1 MATHHLLLSMSLL
14 LSSLSG
20 VAVSTTFTLT
30 NSCGYTVWPGL
41 LSSAGSPPL
50 STTGFAL
57 APGESR
63 PVDAPH
69 SWSGRI
75 WGRSLCSSD
84 PATGRFS
91 CATGECGSGAV
102 ECSGGGAAPPTTLA
116 EFTLDG
122 SGGNDFY
129 DVSLVDGSNLPMVV
143 VPQGGSGP
151 TCGATGC
158 VADLNGPCPAD
169 LKVAGPDGA
178 GIACKSA
185 CGAYGRPQDCCSG
198 DYGTPATCQPS
209 ASSQFFKNACPRAY
223 SYAYDDATS
232 TFTCASGTA
241 NYVIT
246 FCPTMSSL
254 KSSVTSSS
262 IGGGGGASANPS
274 PGGAGLPLINDTVS
288 FAGRGDGYSSSYPYA
303 SASAPSLS
311 APCPLALAAAAFTWL
326 CAAPRHRLLRL

>member
-1 MATHHLLLSMSLL
+1 MAAHLLLSVSLL
-14 LSSLSG
+14 LSSLYG
-20 VAVSTTFTLT
+20 AVSTTFTLT

-63 PVDAPH
+63 SVDAPAA
-69 SWSGRI
+69 WSGRI
-75 WGRSLCSSD
+75 WGRTLCAAD
-84 PATGRFS
+84 PGSGRFA

-102 ECSGGGAAPPTTLA
+102 ECAGVGAAPPTTLA

-122 SGGNDFY
+122 AGGNDFY
-129 DVSLVDGSNLPMVV
+129 DVSLVDGSNLPVVV
-143 VPQGGSGP
+143 VPQGGAGA

-158 VADLNGPCPAD
+158 LVDLNGPCPAD
-169 LKVAGPDGA
+169 LKVVGAGGA

-185 CGAYGRPQDCCSG
+185 CEAYGRPQDCCSG

-232 TFTCASGTA
+232 TFTCTSGTA
-241 NYVIT
+241 SYLIT
-246 FCPTMSSL
+246 FCPSISSL
-254 KSSVTSSS
+254 KSSVSSS
-262 IGGGGGASANPS
+262 GGASSMNPPS
-274 PGGAGLPLINDTVS
+274 GPGLPLINDTVS
-288 FAGRGDGYSSSYPYA
+288 FAGRGDGGSSSSYPYA
-303 SASAPSLS
+303 SASAP
-311 APCPLALAAAAFTWL
+311 APCPLALAAAAALTWL
-326 CAAPRHRLLRL
+326 VSVPRHRLRL

>member
-1 MATHHLLLSMSLL
+1 MAVHLMLSMSIL

-20 VAVSTTFTLT
+20 AVVSTTFTLT

-63 PVDAPH
+63 SVDAPAA
-69 SWSGRI
+69 WSGRV
-75 WGRSLCSSD
+75 WGRTLCAAD
-84 PATGRFS
+84 PASGRFS

-102 ECSGGGAAPPTTLA
+102 ECAGGGAAPPTTLA

-122 SGGNDFY
+122 AGGNDFY

-143 VPQGGSGP
+143 VPQGGAGA

-158 VADLNGPCPAD
+158 LVDLNGPCPAD
-169 LKVAGPDGA
+169 LKVVGADGA

-198 DYGTPATCQPS
+198 DYGTPATCRPS

-232 TFTCASGTA
+232 TFTCTSGTA
-241 NYVIT
+241 AYLIT
-246 FCPTMSSL
+246 FCPSISSL
-254 KSSVTSSS
+254 KSSVSSGSSNPSSS
-262 IGGGGGASANPS
+262 TP
-274 PGGAGLPLINDTVS
+274 GLPLVNDTVS
-288 FAGRGDGYSSSYPYA
+288 FAGRGDGSSSYPYA
-303 SASAPSLS
+303 YASAPPLSLS
-311 APCPLALAAAAFTWL
+311 APSPLALAAAAFTWL
-326 CAAPRHRLLRL
+326 CVAPRHRLLRLL

>member
-1 MATHHLLLSMSLL
+1 MTTHLLLSMSLL

-50 STTGFAL
+50 PTTGFAL

-63 PVDAPH
+63 PVDAPAA
-69 SWSGRI
+69 WSGRI

-84 PATGRFS
+84 PGTGRFS
-91 CATGECGSGAV
+91 CGTGECGSGAV

-122 SGGNDFY
+122 AGGSDFY

-143 VPQGGSGP
+143 VPQGGSG
-151 TCGATGC
+151 
-158 VADLNGPCPAD
+158 
-169 LKVAGPDGA
+169 
-178 GIACKSA
+178 
-185 CGAYGRPQDCCSG
+185 
-198 DYGTPATCQPS
+198 ATCQPS

-241 NYVIT
+241 NYLIT
-246 FCPTMSSL
+246 FCPSMSSL
-254 KSSVTSSS
+254 KSSVSSSS
-262 IGGGGGASANPS
+262 IGGASTNPS

-311 APCPLALAAAAFTWL
+311 APCPLALAAAAALTWL